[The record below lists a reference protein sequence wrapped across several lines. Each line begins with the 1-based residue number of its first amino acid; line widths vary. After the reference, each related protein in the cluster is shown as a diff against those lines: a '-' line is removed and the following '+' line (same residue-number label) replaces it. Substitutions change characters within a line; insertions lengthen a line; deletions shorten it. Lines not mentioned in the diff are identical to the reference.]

1 MVANIMAASKHW
13 LKVPVQQ
20 DWSFN
25 MRPDHNRNR
34 DDNRPP
40 SEFQEQVI
48 HIARV
53 ARVVK
58 GGRRF
63 RFRALVAVGNG
74 RDKVGVGIAKGGDV
88 QAAVT
93 KAVEIAK
100 KQLIIIPLV
109 KETIPHETTSKIG
122 GGVVLLKPAAPGTGV
137 IAGGTVR
144 AILDLSGVRN
154 ILSKSLGS
162 TNKVNIAYATIDA
175 LKKLK
180 PANEWITQDTAKQ
193 RTVRK
198 VPAAAEKSE

>member
-1 MVANIMAASKHW
+1 
-13 LKVPVQQ
+13 
-20 DWSFN
+20 
-25 MRPDHNRNR
+25 MRPNDQRSRN
-34 DDNRPP
+34 DNRPP

-74 RDKVGVGIAKGGDV
+74 KDKVGVGIAKGSDV
-88 QAAVT
+88 QMAVT

-100 KQLIIIPLV
+100 KQLIVIPLIN
-109 KETIPHETTSKIG
+109 ETIPHQTMSKIG
-122 GGVVLLKPAAPGTGV
+122 GGVVMLKPAAPGTGV

-144 AILDLSGVRN
+144 AILDLSGIRN

-175 LKKLK
+175 LTGLRA
-180 PANEWITQDTAKQ
+180 ANEWTTTKNALAVKSPPA
-193 RTVRK
+193 TK
-198 VPAAAEKSE
+198 KPAAKPVETVV